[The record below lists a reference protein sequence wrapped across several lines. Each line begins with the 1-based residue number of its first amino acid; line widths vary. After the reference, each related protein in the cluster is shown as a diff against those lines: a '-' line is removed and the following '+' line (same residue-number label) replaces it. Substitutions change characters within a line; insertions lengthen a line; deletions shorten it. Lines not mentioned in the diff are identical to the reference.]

1 MTDINVPD
9 LTGTLA
15 VVTGANS
22 GIGFGLTSRL
32 AAAGA
37 EVVLA
42 VRNVTKGTDAINRIR
57 RHTPAAQLRVSSV
70 DLADLASVRALGERM
85 RTDGRP
91 IDILINNAGI
101 MTPPRRDVT
110 RDGFELQFGS
120 NYLGHF
126 ALTAHLLPLLRPGA
140 RVTTLSSLT
149 ARRGRIDFAD
159 LQSTRSYGPSR
170 SYAQSK
176 LATLLFAQE
185 LDRRSR
191 RFGWGILSN
200 AAHPGATVTNLQ
212 VTGPTHGGR
221 RERLTRV
228 VNSLSYRIP
237 GMWQQIDTGILPAL
251 YAAVDPAAEGGAY
264 YGPAGFAELTGGPAP
279 ARVPRAATPETAA
292 RLWAVSEELTETRFS
307 AVVDRD
313 HAGQAGER

>member
-1 MTDINVPD
+1 MTDIAVPD

-22 GIGFGLTSRL
+22 GIGFGLTARL

-42 VRNVTKGTDAINRIR
+42 VRNLAKGTDAIDRIHR
-57 RHTPAAQLRVSSV
+57 ETPAARLSLASLDLS
-70 DLADLASVRALGERM
+70 DLATVRALGERL
-85 RTDGRP
+85 RADARP

-126 ALTAHLLPLLRPGA
+126 ALTGHLLPLLRPGA

-149 ARRGRIDFAD
+149 ARRGRIAFAD
-159 LQSTRSYGPSR
+159 LQSERSYGPSR
-170 SYAQSK
+170 AYAQSK

-191 RFGWGILSN
+191 QHGWGILSA
-200 AAHPGATVTNLQ
+200 AAHPGATITNLQ

-221 RERLTRV
+221 RQRLMAF
-228 VNSLSYRIP
+228 VNAVSYRIP
-237 GMWQQIDTGILPAL
+237 GMWQQVDTGILPAL
-251 YAAVDPAAEGGAY
+251 YAATSPQAEGGAF

-279 ARVPRAATPETAA
+279 ARLPRAATGEAGRETAA
-292 RLWAVSEELTETRFS
+292 RLWAVSEELTGVTFAAAPVTR
-307 AVVDRD
+307 
-313 HAGQAGER
+313 

>member
-1 MTDINVPD
+1 MTDIAVPD
-9 LTGTLA
+9 LTGKLA
-15 VVTGANS
+15 MVTGANS
-22 GIGFGLTSRL
+22 GIGFGLTARL

-42 VRNVTKGTDAINRIR
+42 VRNVAKGTDAMARIHR
-57 RHTPAAQLRVSSV
+57 QTPAAKLSLASL
-70 DLADLASVRALGERM
+70 DLADLGTVAALGERL
-85 RTDGRP
+85 RAAGRP

-101 MTPPRRDVT
+101 MTPPQRDVT
-110 RDGFELQFGS
+110 RDGFELQIGS

-126 ALTAHLLPLLRPGA
+126 ALTGHLLPLLRAGA

-149 ARRGRIDFAD
+149 ARRGRINFED
-159 LQSTRSYGPSR
+159 LQSERSYGPSR

-185 LDRRSR
+185 LNR
-191 RFGWGILSN
+191 RFGQFILSN

-221 RERLTRV
+221 RRRLIAL
-228 VNSLSYRIP
+228 VNAISYRIP
-237 GMWQQIDTGILPAL
+237 GMWQQVDTGVLPAL
-251 YAAVDPAAEGGAY
+251 FAATSPDAEGGGY

-279 ARVPRAATPETAA
+279 ARQPRAAAGEAGRETAA
-292 RLWAVSEELTETRFS
+292 RLWTVSEELTGVSYTAAPSR
-307 AVVDRD
+307 R
-313 HAGQAGER
+313 